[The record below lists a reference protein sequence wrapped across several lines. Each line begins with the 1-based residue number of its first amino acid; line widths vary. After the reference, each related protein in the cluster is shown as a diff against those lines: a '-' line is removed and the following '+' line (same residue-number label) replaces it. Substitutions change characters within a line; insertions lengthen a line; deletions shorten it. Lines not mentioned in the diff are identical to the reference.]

1 MGTRAEGP
9 AADVSSRALSQHRA
23 GRLPEAES
31 LYRAVLRQTP
41 SDPNALHML
50 GVVRLARGDAREA
63 RALMLRAL
71 DLTDWR
77 VADMRTNLGL
87 VLSAMLHDRWAEAS
101 WPLRE
106 SYAAMLGARR
116 ANREVTTPLVSVVMP
131 SFNHARFVERAL
143 RSVFEQTYRNVELI
157 VIDDGSTD
165 DSVAV
170 IERVL
175 LDSPVPTQFVPR
187 ANCGAPATLN
197 EGLARARGEF
207 VQFLNSDDALVAT
220 RLAWMV
226 GEVACTGAAW
236 GFTDIA
242 VIDAEGRPIDAA
254 AHPRAAA
261 LQDSILAIP
270 AQDTV
275 GLALLAANAAVS
287 SGNLFVARPLAEDLG
302 GFGDFRYN
310 HDWDFCLRA
319 LERSEPVFVSQPL
332 YRYRLHATN
341 TIAESSQGARLGG
354 ARHRRPLPC
363 ASDVAGAAPQTR
375 SRPRSPNMEQR
386 SLPPCSPPAW
396 RRCSTP
402 MSCARSRVTQKS
414 LELADTPAG
423 E

>member
-1 MGTRAEGP
+1 ML
-9 AADVSSRALSQHRA
+9 SQALSQHRA
-23 GRLPEAES
+23 GRLPEAEA
-31 LYRAVLRQTP
+31 LYRAVLRQAP
-41 SDPNALHML
+41 GDPNALHML
-50 GVVRLARGDAREA
+50 GVARLARGDAREA
-63 RALMLRAL
+63 RALILRAL

-106 SYAAMLGARR
+106 SYAAMVEARR
-116 ANREVTTPLVSVVMP
+116 AGYAVKTPLVSVVMP

-157 VIDDGSTD
+157 VIDDGSSD

-187 ANCGAPATLN
+187 ANRGAPATLN

-236 GFTDIA
+236 GFSDIA
-242 VIDAEGRPIDAA
+242 VIDAAGRPIDAA

-261 LQDSILAIP
+261 LQNSILAIP

-275 GLALLAANAAVS
+275 GLALLAANASVS
-287 SGNLFVARPLAEDLG
+287 SGNLFVARLLAEDLG
-302 GFGDFRYN
+302 GFGDYRYN

-319 LERSEPVFVSQPL
+319 LERSEPVFVPQPL
-332 YRYRLHATN
+332 YRYRLHASN
-341 TIAESSQGARLGG
+341 TIAESSQGARVEAHDIVARYLARATWPAPPANPFAPSLGEHG
-354 ARHRRPLPC
+354 TAFIAAVLSAGMAALLDTDVLRKI
-363 ASDVAGAAPQTR
+363 ASDAEAA
-375 SRPRSPNMEQR
+375 
-386 SLPPCSPPAW
+386 
-396 RRCSTP
+396 
-402 MSCARSRVTQKS
+402 
-414 LELADTPAG
+414 
-423 E
+423 